1 MVQDQRALIKLASP
15 DIQESD
21 IENCVSVL
29 KSGNLVQGVNVS
41 TFEQKLESFAGFGHC
56 AVVTSGT
63 AALHLALLSL
73 DIGLGDYVI
82 VPDFTF
88 PATANAVERVG
99 AHVILCDVEEDS
111 YVVSPEVLEELINKH
126 SDKNIKA
133 IIVVHEFGYPAKMAT
148 ISKLAKNNSLV
159 LIEDAACALGTIS
172 DAKHVGYYSDV
183 ACFSFHP
190 RKAITTGE
198 GGALLSRNESL
209 IDRVKVLRNH
219 GMKAINGVVGFV
231 EAGLNY
237 RMSDFQAALA
247 IGQIDRFPQEIEK
260 RKYLASI
267 YTSMLNNND
276 KIILPKHKEGHS
288 WQSYMIQLGK
298 ELDRKQI
305 MQLLL
310 DKGIQSNLGAQA
322 LHELSYYKQKYF
334 LEDKTYINA
343 NRLYSHGLVLP
354 LYGKLERKE
363 IDYIAQTL
371 LEILEHV

>member
-1 MVQDQRALIKLASP
+1 MVQEQHTLIKLASP

-21 IENCVSVL
+21 IENCISVL
-29 KSGNLVQGVNVS
+29 RSGNLVQGVNVS

-73 DIGLGDYVI
+73 NIGVDDYVI

-88 PATANAVERVG
+88 PATANAVEIVG
-99 AHVILCDVEEDS
+99 AEVLLCDVDTDS
-111 YVVSPEVLEELINKH
+111 YVVAPKALEQLIDKH

-133 IIVVHEFGYPAKMAT
+133 MIVVHEFGYPAEMAS
-148 ISKLAKNNSLV
+148 ISKIAKKYGIA
-159 LIEDAACALGTIS
+159 LIEDAACALGTIA
-172 DAKHVGYYSDV
+172 DTKHVGYYSDV

-219 GMKAINGVVGFV
+219 GMKAINGVVDFV

-247 IGQIDRFPQEIEK
+247 MGQIDRFPQEIEK
-260 RKYLASI
+260 RKYLADI
-267 YTSMLNNND
+267 YASMLKNNV
-276 KIILPKHKEGHS
+276 KILLPKYDNGHS
-288 WQSYMIQLGK
+288 WQSYMIQLDK
-298 ELDRKQI
+298 ELDRTQI
-305 MQLLL
+305 IQLLL
-310 DKGIQSNLGAQA
+310 NKGIQSNLGAQA
-322 LHELSYYKQKYF
+322 LHELSYYKEKYL
-334 LEDKTYINA
+334 LEDETYINSK
-343 NRLYSHGLVLP
+343 RLYSHGLVLP

-363 IDYIAQTL
+363 IEYIAQTL
-371 LEILEHV
+371 LKILEHV